1 MSEPAVVV
9 DADGLRAFCIA
20 ALEAGGVPAE
30 QAALTADVLVRTE
43 LRGVWTHGVQTLDNH
58 LRNVA
63 EGGVVAAAEPEI
75 VREAPTTAL
84 LDGRGGF
91 GFVCSLRATE
101 LVLDKARR
109 HGVATVLVRNS
120 NHFGAAGHYALT
132 LAEAGLIGLAT
143 GNASPIMAITGAR
156 AKAISNAPFAYGVPR
171 RSFPLVLDI
180 AMSASAAMK
189 IRLAAEQ
196 GETLP
201 EGLIVDAQGRPSVN
215 PADYLDGGAMV
226 PMGGHKGYGLAVFT
240 EVLAAALSGAAMTT
254 SVLPWLLVH
263 DRPTDVGH
271 AFIAIDPERFMARRE
286 FEVRV
291 DELVER
297 LQGTDRAPG
306 VERIYV
312 PGELEHEREATALVH
327 GLPLRPV
334 VWQHLRDAARRV
346 GLTGELSRL
355 RAGAPA

>member
-1 MSEPAVVV
+1 
-9 DADGLRAFCIA
+9 
-20 ALEAGGVPAE
+20 
-30 QAALTADVLVRTE
+30 
-43 LRGVWTHGVQTLDNH
+43 
-58 LRNVA
+58 
-63 EGGVVAAAEPEI
+63 
-75 VREAPTTAL
+75 
-84 LDGRGGF
+84 
-91 GFVCSLRATE
+91 
-101 LVLDKARR
+101 
-109 HGVATVLVRNS
+109 
-120 NHFGAAGHYALT
+120 
-132 LAEAGLIGLAT
+132 
-143 GNASPIMAITGAR
+143 
-156 AKAISNAPFAYGVPR
+156 
-171 RSFPLVLDI
+171 
-180 AMSASAAMK
+180 
-189 IRLAAEQ
+189 
-196 GETLP
+196 
-201 EGLIVDAQGRPSVN
+201 
-215 PADYLDGGAMV
+215 MV